1 MGSLILRRPDWG
13 EMAEKTVRIFS
24 LAEANEL
31 VPLVA
36 DLTAQV
42 VHELESI
49 RGSFR
54 TEPGEVP
61 ETMPDSVLQQVE
73 QVLADWSSRVVELGA
88 LPKGYFT
95 VDFQSLDPELL
106 YCWTFGEE
114 KIDYVHKVWENF
126 THRQP
131 LRAGPA
137 AGGDTP
143 KWVN

>member
-1 MGSLILRRPDWG
+1 
-13 EMAEKTVRIFS
+13 MAEKTVKIFS

-31 VPLVA
+31 VPVVA

-49 RGSFR
+49 RGDIR
-54 TEPGEVP
+54 TESGETP
-61 ETMPDSVLQQVE
+61 ETLPDSVLQQVE
-73 QVLADWSSRVVELGA
+73 QVRADWSARVTELGA

-106 YCWTFGEE
+106 CCWTYGED

-131 LRAGPA
+131 LRAGPSGVA
-137 AGGDTP
+137 TPP